1 MPINGLSHRLH
12 LFWQYSITL
21 LIGALIALH
30 VMQPVQADEEAHG
43 NRFIVLCYHDVQDE
57 LPDHAPR
64 YTIKTSDLLMQLL
77 WLREHGYQAVS
88 LQQILDAQL
97 GKNSLPDKA
106 VLLTFDDGYKSF
118 YTKVF
123 PILKLFNDPAVLS
136 LVGSWMEKDTTGRI
150 TTGDEHNAQDYQ
162 RSNLMSWTDVRE
174 VAASP
179 LVEIASHSFDLHH
192 GILANPQG
200 NMQPAATTH
209 FYEPAI
215 GQYESDAHYLERIRL
230 DLMKNSSLI
239 KQHIGKAPRAMV
251 WPYGAYNAV
260 VSEIAKTSGMSISFN
275 LNDGVN
281 TVSSHAANYDRILML
296 QDMNMSDFINSL
308 SGKLF
313 RPARIVQIDLDY
325 VYDPDPQQQER
336 NLSMLLDRIKQ
347 LDISAVYLQAF
358 SDTDGDNAAETLYFP
373 NRHMPMRADLFNRVA
388 WQLRTRSGV
397 RVYAWLPVFAFH
409 LPREN
414 PAAADVVQSASE
426 KSDRPQFRLSPFSGR
441 VRQTIAEIYEDLAKN
456 APVAGILFHDDA
468 LLSDYEDASPAALSY
483 YQNTWYLPASIT
495 EIRQDPAL
503 MEKWTAS
510 KIEFIDQFTNDLTAV
525 FRKWQPAIK
534 TARNIYARVI
544 LDPDSESWFA
554 QSFPRFLENYDY
566 TAIMAMPYME
576 DAQNPSE
583 WLQNLVAKVKEIPGA
598 LEKTIFELQS
608 KNWKTGEPVPSQ
620 ELAEQIRLVHS
631 LGARNFGY
639 YPDDFIRNQPE
650 FDIIFPVFS
659 LRAAP

>member
-1 MPINGLSHRLH
+1 M
-12 LFWQYSITL
+12 
-21 LIGALIALH
+21 
-30 VMQPVQADEEAHG
+30 
-43 NRFIVLCYHDVQDE
+43 
-57 LPDHAPR
+57 
-64 YTIKTSDLLMQLL
+64 
-77 WLREHGYQAVS
+77 
-88 LQQILDAQL
+88 
-97 GKNSLPDKA
+97 
-106 VLLTFDDGYKSF
+106 
-118 YTKVF
+118 
-123 PILKLFNDPAVLS
+123 
-136 LVGSWMEKDTTGRI
+136 
-150 TTGDEHNAQDYQ
+150 
-162 RSNLMSWTDVRE
+162 
-174 VAASP
+174 
-179 LVEIASHSFDLHH
+179 
-192 GILANPQG
+192 
-200 NMQPAATTH
+200 
-209 FYEPAI
+209 
-215 GQYESDAHYLERIRL
+215 
-230 DLMKNSSLI
+230 
-239 KQHIGKAPRAMV
+239 
-251 WPYGAYNAV
+251 
-260 VSEIAKTSGMSISFN
+260 SFN

-483 YQNTWYLPASIT
+483 YQNTWHLPASIT

-659 LRAAP
+659 LHAAP